1 MSDLKKINPTTILW
15 LDMEMTGLRP
25 TTDRIVEV
33 AAIATD
39 WDFNELGV
47 LESGV
52 RQDKTLLK
60 DLFGQNQWAAAR
72 LAETQELIQLS
83 LNSPAE
89 TEVEN
94 AFVEFVNAHTK
105 NGDVALLAGNSIHQD
120 RQFIRAWWP
129 KLEARLHYRML
140 DVSAWKVVMQGKYG
154 LDFPKKESHRALDD
168 IRESIAEL
176 KFYLE
181 RAKW

>member
-1 MSDLKKINPTTILW
+1 MTDLKRINPTTILW

-52 RQDKTLLK
+52 RQDEKTLK
-60 DLFGQNQWAAAR
+60 GLFGQNAWAMDR
-72 LAETQELIQLS
+72 
-83 LNSPAE
+83 PAE
-89 TEVEN
+89 TEELIRLSLKGPAESEVEGT
-94 AFVEFVNAHTK
+94 FVDFVNTHTK
-105 NGDVALLAGNSIHQD
+105 NGEVALLAGNSIHQD

-129 KLEARLHYRML
+129 QLEARLHYRML

-154 LDFPKKESHRALDD
+154 LEFTKKESHRALGD